1 MRVLVV
7 GGGGREH
14 AIVWK
19 INKSP
24 LVNEIFC
31 APGNGG
37 ISRIATCVPIK
48 ASDIGGIVD
57 FAKKNN
63 IELVV
68 VSPDDPLG
76 AGMVD
81 ILLDNGINAFGPVKK
96 AAAIEAS
103 KSFAKN
109 LMKKYGI
116 PTASYEVF
124 SNTADALNYIK
135 NQKYPLVI
143 KADGLAAGK
152 GVIIALTY
160 DTAESAIHEIMDRKI
175 FGDAGNKVIIEE
187 YLEGKEVTVLAF
199 TDGETLVPMV
209 SAQDHKKAYDYDL
222 GPNTGGMGA
231 FSPSR
236 YYTENIAEE
245 CNRKIF
251 VPTIRALNN
260 EGIKYKGVLYFGLML
275 TNEGPKVL
283 EYNARFGDP
292 EAQVVL
298 PRLQNDIVEIFYA
311 VIGEKLNTIDIQW
324 NQMASACV
332 IAASEGYPA
341 AYQTGFE
348 ICGIE
353 EAEKEGDVIVFHAG
367 TRYENGKYYTAGGR
381 VLGVTALG
389 PTIEAAI
396 NKAYNG
402 IRKIS
407 FHGMYYR
414 KDIGLK

>member
-1 MRVLVV
+1 
-7 GGGGREH
+7 
-14 AIVWK
+14 
-19 INKSP
+19 
-24 LVNEIFC
+24 
-31 APGNGG
+31 
-37 ISRIATCVPIK
+37 
-48 ASDIGGIVD
+48 
-57 FAKKNN
+57 
-63 IELVV
+63 
-68 VSPDDPLG
+68 
-76 AGMVD
+76 
-81 ILLDNGINAFGPVKK
+81 LLDNGISAFGPVKK

-124 SNTADALNYIK
+124 SNPADALNYIK

-311 VIGEKLNTIDIQW
+311 VIGEKLNTITIQW
-324 NQMASACV
+324 DQMASACV
-332 IAASEGYPA
+332 IAASEGYPS